1 MGRMRLDKVD
11 YVNIAFFFLLSPSF
25 PLLAPHP
32 TPSSYDLDFASVIT
46 PDLTLRRSDT
56 DWTWTLHLSSRW
68 STRLCVID
76 LIFLG
81 SRNNSTS
88 CFLLLPWLHLA
99 LLLSQERLHS
109 HWSWPT
115 CFPLWPAHQPQYVI
129 IFYYHFSS
137 DSFIFLQLSV
147 ELFLVAISHPS
158 YILTTS
164 CLTIIPRTSTFAP
177 TCFTR
182 SRALP
187 VTISHPSFFWPHL
200 TLPLSQERLMS
211 TTCFLL
217 WPHLALP

>member
-1 MGRMRLDKVD
+1 MGRMQLDKVD
-11 YVNIAFFFLLSPSF
+11 YVNITFIFLLSPSF

-56 DWTWTLHLSSRW
+56 DWTWTLRLSSRW

-88 CFLLLPWLHLA
+88 CFLLLPWPHLA

-158 YILTTS
+158 YVLTTS
-164 CLTIIPRTSTFAP
+164 CLTTLGTTMDKNHRWWINSHGYGWYPWIIHGIHKNSKSVFYLKNVIF
-177 TCFTR
+177 C
-182 SRALP
+182 
-187 VTISHPSFFWPHL
+187 TIS
-200 TLPLSQERLMS
+200 M
-211 TTCFLL
+211 
-217 WPHLALP
+217 